1 MVIYKILK
9 SITFTARATDPDG
22 LPLSLS
28 AAPLATGAN
37 FQDHGDG
44 TSEITGWFDSAW
56 SPPVGAY
63 EKFCDDMDNCSID
76 AWYEEGGMDF
86 AGIYEDGDDDYMEN
100 LSEACEAVVRGTE
113 TLDEQSELFRR
124 LDDEFDLV
132 ENRREYIE
140 EQIEEEK
147 AEETA

>member
-1 MVIYKILK
+1 
-9 SITFTARATDPDG
+9 
-22 LPLSLS
+22 
-28 AAPLATGAN
+28 
-37 FQDHGDG
+37 
-44 TSEITGWFDSAW
+44 
-56 SPPVGAY
+56 
-63 EKFCDDMDNCSID
+63 
-76 AWYEEGGMDF
+76 MDF

-100 LSEACEAVVRGTE
+100 LSEACEAIVRGTE